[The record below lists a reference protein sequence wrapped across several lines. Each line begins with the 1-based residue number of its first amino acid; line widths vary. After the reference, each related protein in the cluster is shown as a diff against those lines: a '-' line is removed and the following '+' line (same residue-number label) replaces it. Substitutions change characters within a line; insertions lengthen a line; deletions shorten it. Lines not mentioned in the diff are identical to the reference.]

1 MDGDTALRA
10 DVRAFLAAHWS
21 TSDRRDPVAV
31 RRFRQ
36 LATEH
41 GYLFGWVPAELGGS
55 GTPRDPLAARAI
67 AEEFAAVEAPGEPD
81 GMSVAMLVPTLL
93 EWGSDEQRRRFVP
106 ATLTGELTWCQG
118 YSEPT
123 AGSDLGSLRTAA
135 REDDEG
141 WVVTGG
147 KIWTTG
153 ADEATHMF
161 LLARTEPGTRDRSG
175 LSYFLLEMARPGVV
189 VRPLRQLTGRAG
201 FAEVTLAGV
210 RTTELVGE
218 RGRGWEVS
226 RSTLRHERSMVGGP
240 ARFERL
246 FGALLRLAGTPRPDG
261 TTGLADP
268 LVRDELV
275 GLHALVEQ
283 QRLAGWLR
291 DSGGEAGL
299 LPLTSK
305 LAGTVIAERVSAL
318 ALRLLDTD
326 VLGGRDRTR
335 WLDQWLGSLGIAIA
349 AGTSNVQRDII
360 ATRGL
365 GLPA

>member
-1 MDGDTALRA
+1 MDDEALRA
-10 DVRAFLAAHWS
+10 RVRAFLAAHWS
-21 TSDRRDPVAV
+21 AEDRHDPVAV
-31 RRFRQ
+31 RRFRA

-41 GYLFGWVPAELGGS
+41 GYLFGWVPRELGGS
-55 GTPRDPLAARAI
+55 GTPGQPLAARVI
-67 AEEFAAVEAPGEPD
+67 AEEFAAVRAPGEPD

-106 ATLTGELTWCQG
+106 PTLTGELTWCQG

-123 AGSDLGSLRTAA
+123 AGSDLGSLRTTAHA
-135 REDDEG
+135 DGAG
-141 WVVTGG
+141 WEITGT
-147 KIWTTG
+147 KIWTSG
-153 ADEATHMF
+153 ATEASHMF
-161 LLARTEPGTRDRSG
+161 LLARTEPDTTDRSG
-175 LSYFLLEMARPGVV
+175 LSYFLLTMAQPGVL
-189 VRPLRQLTGRAG
+189 VRPLRQLTGQAG
-201 FAEVTLAGV
+201 FAEVTLAGA

-240 ARFERL
+240 ARHERL
-246 FGALLRLAGTPRPDG
+246 FAALLRLASTPRPDG
-261 TTGLADP
+261 TTALADP

-283 QRLAGWLR
+283 QRLAGRLR
-291 DSGGEAGL
+291 DSGDSGNL
-299 LPLTSK
+299 LPLTAK

-326 VLGGRDRTR
+326 VLHGPDRTR
-335 WLDQWLGSLGIAIA
+335 WLHQWLGSLGIAIA

-360 ATRGL
+360 AARGL
-365 GLPA
+365 GLPS